1 MGRRSRRRARE
12 GLREGEAGWIEL
24 HQADPWEAIGDS
36 EAQDEGSESG
46 ACIAGFAAVKQSVGM
61 RRFFGGCAAI
71 RYNFSGYIEGNLS
84 RGVVISVVSEPE
96 LKIDAL
102 P

>member
-1 MGRRSRRRARE
+1 
-12 GLREGEAGWIEL
+12 
-24 HQADPWEAIGDS
+24 
-36 EAQDEGSESG
+36 
-46 ACIAGFAAVKQSVGM
+46 M